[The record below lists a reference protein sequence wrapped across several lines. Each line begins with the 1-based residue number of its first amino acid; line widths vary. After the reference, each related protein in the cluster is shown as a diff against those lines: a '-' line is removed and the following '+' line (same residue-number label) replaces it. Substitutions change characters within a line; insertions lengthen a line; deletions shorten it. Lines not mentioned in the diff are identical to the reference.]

1 MSTIYFYEP
10 DDPFG
15 FLSNFYLAPL
25 IIDGQTWLCS
35 EHYYHAQKFKCDDIR
50 CVIQQAPTPDD
61 AFRLS
66 RQYGDEV
73 CAEWMDIRVDVM
85 HFVVMKKFEQHD
97 DLRKLL
103 LATENRL
110 IAECSPCDAFWGVN
124 RDGIGENKLGHILMD
139 VREKLATTQS
149 ALSL

>member
-25 IIDGQTWLCS
+25 LIDGQTWLCS
-35 EHYYHAQKFKCDDIR
+35 EHYYHAQKFECQDIR
-50 CVIQQAPTPDD
+50 NVIQQAPTPDD

-66 RQYGDEV
+66 HQYADAV
-73 CAEWMDIRVDVM
+73 CDEWMDIRVDVM
-85 HFVVMKKFEQHD
+85 RLVVMKKFEQHD
-97 DLRKLL
+97 DLKQQL
-103 LATENRL
+103 LATKDRFL
-110 IAECSPCDAFWGVN
+110 AECSPCDAFWGID
-124 RDGIGENKLGHILMD
+124 RDGVGENKLGQILMD

-149 ALSL
+149 VLSL

>member
-1 MSTIYFYEP
+1 
-10 DDPFG
+10 
-15 FLSNFYLAPL
+15 
-25 IIDGQTWLCS
+25 
-35 EHYYHAQKFKCDDIR
+35 
-50 CVIQQAPTPDD
+50 
-61 AFRLS
+61 
-66 RQYGDEV
+66 
-73 CAEWMDIRVDVM
+73 
-85 HFVVMKKFEQHD
+85 MKKFEQHD

-110 IAECSPCDAFWGVN
+110 IAERSPCDAFWGVN